1 MENRTARERLEFDWS
16 DKKDA
21 AEITAR
27 NCLLTN
33 ASTTVLFRPGATRY
47 QDEQSSEV
55 YWQHFSM
62 ETLDECEQTRQKSV
76 RLRGTLDAILL
87 NAARDLRT
95 QADSVER
102 ALNGRIS
109 CMDEARVRME
119 TDLKDVSV
127 FVCPVVCPANGMLHP
142 YCSVCV
148 TLPIRSC

>member
-1 MENRTARERLEFDWS
+1 MEYDWS

-27 NCLLTN
+27 NCQLNN

-47 QDEQSSEV
+47 QDEQSTEA

-76 RLRGTLDAILL
+76 RLRGSLDAILL

-95 QADSVER
+95 QADNVER
-102 ALNGRIS
+102 ALNARIA
-109 CMDEARVRME
+109 CMDEVRVRME
-119 TDLKDVSV
+119 TDLKEVSV
-127 FVCPVVCPANGMLHP
+127 GIWCRQYTIDHMSVLV
-142 YCSVCV
+142 YSVCI
-148 TLPIRSC
+148 TWPRPSYSSSG